1 MDEERQ
7 SAGFPRWAR
16 LIEKFRDKEYRDS
29 YVASHT
35 RRFLA
40 RQMRKFRG
48 EKSQSDFGET
58 IDKPQTI
65 VSRLEDPG
73 YGPKTLQT
81 MFETAARLNLAVIA
95 RFVDFPTFLKL
106 TDDMSDEASFPQPY
120 SEQELLKMAE
130 LRETQSQAATAFAQV
145 LTGQHQMNSLYGSA
159 VANENEEQKQVQKR
173 LSQVAL

>member
-7 SAGFPRWAR
+7 SAGFPRWER

-48 EKSQSDFGET
+48 EQSQSDFGET
-58 IDKPQTI
+58 IGKPQTI

-81 MFETAARLNLAVIA
+81 MFETAARLNVAVIA

-106 TDDMSDEASFPQPY
+106 TDDMSDEAFLPQPY
-120 SEQELLKMAE
+120 SEQELRKIERLPV
-130 LRETQSQAATAFAQV
+130 TQGQAAAAFAQV
-145 LTGQHQMNSLYGSA
+145 LTGQHQMSSLYGSA
-159 VANENEEQKQVQKR
+159 VANENEVQKEAQKR

>member
-48 EKSQSDFGET
+48 EQSQSDFGET
-58 IDKPQTI
+58 IGKPQTI
-65 VSRLEDPG
+65 VSRLEDQG

-81 MFETAARLNLAVIA
+81 MFETAAKLNVAVIA

-106 TDDMSDEASFPQPY
+106 TDDMSDEAFLPQSY
-120 SEQELLKMAE
+120 SEQELRRMVEPAAP
-130 LRETQSQAATAFAQV
+130 QSQAAAAFAQV
-145 LTGQHQMNSLYGSA
+145 LKGQHQINGLYGSA
-159 VANENEEQKQVQKR
+159 VANENEVQKKAQEK